1 MTTTVPGTPPAVPP
15 SGPAVSDAP
24 GPFTPE
30 RPRAAWG
37 NRALAVLLDS
47 AVVASVAFLAAG
59 DTSPFYSV
67 PLHGVDDA
75 TTAGSP
81 WAVGT
86 LLALGVLQAYT
97 GMTPGKRVAGIAV
110 VDAGSGR
117 PVGFLG
123 TVLRWLAH
131 VVDAIL
137 FVGYLRAAFHR
148 EGRTFADS
156 LLGTVAVRTTTPEP
170 HPWVAR
176 ARRARDARTPW
187 LRWPRRVTGGVALVL
202 CAAAAAMSLVQGSS
216 GGTTTAATEST
227 CDLGDPASPYL
238 ALIGSSFSE
247 MRESRA
253 GISRPSEQSWR
264 AVVAWSSATAGATPG
279 WSLPAESQATL
290 TLRSPDGTAHLASED
305 TSDPFGPDGP
315 WWSMPGDEIVSA
327 TVTSPTDL
335 SGWTATATLTDA
347 EGGVLAACSGAV
359 PHVDPASSRW

>member
-1 MTTTVPGTPPAVPP
+1 MTTTVQGPPPAVPP

-131 VVDAIL
+131 VLDAVL

-156 LLGTVAVRTTTPEP
+156 LLGTVAVRTATPVP

-176 ARRARDARTPW
+176 LRAYRDARIPG
-187 LRWPRRVTGGVALVL
+187 LRWPRRVTGAVALVL
-202 CAAAAAMSLVQGSS
+202 CSAAAAMILTTSQGVRTDGPATIACPAVPSDTFRAQARVEHTAAS
-216 GGTTTAATEST
+216 ASRLWIQRPTGETWRVVAGWSWAASTGSPADVAPLDELSASVRLRSPTGLTLDAQGGTGELVDGDLFDA
-227 CDLGDPASPYL
+227 DLGDVTTSVATEASHDV
-238 ALIGSSFSE
+238 
-247 MRESRA
+247 A
-253 GISRPSEQSWR
+253 GWTLHSVLTTDDG
-264 AVVAWSSATAGATPG
+264 AVVAECT
-279 WSLPAESQATL
+279 
-290 TLRSPDGTAHLASED
+290 
-305 TSDPFGPDGP
+305 
-315 WWSMPGDEIVSA
+315 A
-327 TVTSPTDL
+327 TVPT
-335 SGWTATATLTDA
+335 
-347 EGGVLAACSGAV
+347 V
-359 PHVDPASSRW
+359 P